1 MVYKGIIERMIL
13 ENLKQ
18 YVILVM
24 ILELILLICIQQTI
38 NKANWESILKNLKV
52 WQDHYDSN
60 LKK

>member
-52 WQDHYDSN
+52 
-60 LKK
+60 